1 MRIHSDS
8 GCLQLRVHLIYGI
21 DELPN
26 VPIPDILSTLILHQ
40 RDLRRLHE
48 AFPEDPGDLSEGP
61 PAIPGGTIF
70 STHHRLLQRFL
81 SPLRDLHDVFVR
93 PFQVP
98 FDAEPAD
105 PEPPPIYLDFN
116 RVALRDHP
124 KPVVQEQTSL
134 KDERGTNSI

>member
-26 VPIPDILSTLILHQ
+26 VPIPKDS
-40 RDLRRLHE
+40 
-48 AFPEDPGDLSEGP
+48 GDLSEGP
-61 PAIPGGTIF
+61 PAIPGGTIL